1 MSCDTTPMTVRAA
14 APEQSPLVVVDDV
27 HMVFESDDSR
37 TEALAGVDL
46 RISAGE
52 FLAIV
57 GPSGCG
63 KSTLLGLI
71 AGLRKAAAGRISY
84 AGLPLRGVNT
94 RVGYVTQ
101 QDNLL
106 PWRTVERNIALA
118 LEVRGVPADERR
130 RQVAAMIELVGLNGF
145 ERHYPTE
152 LSGGMRKRV
161 TLARTLIYGPET
173 LLLDEPFGALDAQ
186 LKMVLQAELLRIWSQ
201 LRSTVVFVTH
211 DLEEAILLADR
222 VAVMSARPGRVRLE
236 RRIDFPRPRAL
247 EDLRFTPRF
256 REIYGELWSLLR
268 PEIAAGGSV

>member
-1 MSCDTTPMTVRAA
+1 MTAPRGTPDATA
-14 APEQSPLVVVDDV
+14 LVDIESVT
-27 HMVFESDDSR
+27 MVFESDDSR
-37 TEALAGVDL
+37 TEALRGVSL

-52 FLAIV
+52 FVAIV

-71 AGLRKAAAGRISY
+71 AGLRRAAGGQVAY
-84 AGLPLRGVNT
+84 AGQPLRGVNT

-106 PWRTVERNIALA
+106 PWRTVERNISLA
-118 LEVRGVPADERR
+118 LEVRGVDPAERQ

-145 ERHYPTE
+145 ERHYPSE

-161 TLARTLIYGPET
+161 TLARTLIYRPET

-222 VAVMSARPGRVRLE
+222 VIVMTARPGRVRLE

-247 EDLRFTPRF
+247 EDLRLTPAF
-256 REIYGELWSLLR
+256 RQVYGELWSLLR
-268 PEIAAGGSV
+268 PEIAAGRTA